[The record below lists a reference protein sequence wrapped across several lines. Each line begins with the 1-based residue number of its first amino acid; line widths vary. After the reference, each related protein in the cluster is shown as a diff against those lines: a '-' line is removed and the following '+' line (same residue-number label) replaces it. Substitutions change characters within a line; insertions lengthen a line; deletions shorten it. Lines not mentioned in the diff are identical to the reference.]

1 LELTWIKFHHAG
13 AGKVA
18 HPRGW
23 GAMIRGNFRMRNRLV
38 QAAKVSAFALV
49 ITAASIGLGA
59 PTSSAVADEAEAKSL
74 FKAMSDYLA
83 AQKTLSLDFNTM
95 LEIVTKE
102 GQKVGLASS
111 GTISLSRPDKIR
123 ATRHGGFADVEL
135 VFDGKTVS
143 LLGKNA
149 NIYGQVN
156 ASGSIDDLV
165 DTLRDKYHRPVPG
178 ADLLMS
184 NVYDQLMPQVTD
196 VKDLGSGVINGV
208 ECNHLAFRT
217 PDVDWQIW
225 IAQGDRPYPCLYVIT
240 SPKVA
245 GYPQYNLEIRNWKT
259 GSDVA
264 ADDFSFK
271 PPADAKQVDLTKLA
285 NTDELPDVFVI
296 VGAAQ

>member
-1 LELTWIKFHHAG
+1 MRT
-13 AGKVA
+13 
-18 HPRGW
+18 P
-23 GAMIRGNFRMRNRLV
+23 FRK
-38 QAAKVSAFALV
+38 AARVSAFALV
-49 ITAASIGLGA
+49 IAAASIGLGA
-59 PTSSAVADEAEAKSL
+59 ATSSAVADEAQAKDL

-83 AQKTLSLDFNTM
+83 AQKTLSFDFDSM
-95 LEIVTKE
+95 LEVVSKE
-102 GQKVGLASS
+102 GQKIGLASS
-111 GTISLSRPDKIR
+111 GTITLSRPDKIR

-184 NVYDQLMPQVTD
+184 NVYDQLIPQVTE

-217 PDVDWQIW
+217 ADVDWQIW
-225 IAQGDRPYPCLYVIT
+225 IAQGDQPYPCLYVIT
-240 SPKVA
+240 SHKVA
-245 GYPQYNLEIRNWKT
+245 GDPQYSLEIRNWKT

-271 PPADAKQVDLTKLA
+271 PPADAKQGDLTKLA
-285 NTDELPDVFVI
+285 NSDELPDNFKVPG
-296 VGAAQ
+296 GAQ

>member
-1 LELTWIKFHHAG
+1 
-13 AGKVA
+13 
-18 HPRGW
+18 
-23 GAMIRGNFRMRNRLV
+23 MIGGNFRMRKPLGK
-38 QAAKVSAFALV
+38 AARVSAFAL
-49 ITAASIGLGA
+49 IIAAVSVGFGA
-59 PTSSAVADEAEAKSL
+59 ATSSAVADEAQAKDL

-83 AQKTLSLDFNTM
+83 AQKTLSLDFNSM
-95 LEIVTKE
+95 LEIVSKE
-102 GQKVGLASS
+102 GQKIGLASS

-156 ASGSIDDLV
+156 APGSIDDLV

-184 NVYDQLMPQVTD
+184 NVYDQLMPQVTE
-196 VKDLGSGVINGV
+196 VKDLGSGVINGI

-240 SPKVA
+240 SHKVA
-245 GYPQYNLEIRNWKT
+245 GDPQYSLEIRNWKT

-271 PPADAKQVDLTKLA
+271 PPADAKQGDLSKLV
-285 NTDELPDVFVI
+285 NTDELPDIFKV
-296 VGAAQ
+296 VGGAQ

>member
-1 LELTWIKFHHAG
+1 
-13 AGKVA
+13 
-18 HPRGW
+18 
-23 GAMIRGNFRMRNRLV
+23 MRNPLV

-49 ITAASIGLGA
+49 IAAASIGLGA
-59 PTSSAVADEAEAKSL
+59 PTSSAVADEAQAKDL
-74 FKAMSDYLA
+74 FKAMSDYLG
-83 AQKTLSLDFNTM
+83 AQKTLSLDFNSM

-111 GTISLSRPDKIR
+111 GTISLNRPDKLR

-135 VFDGKTVS
+135 VYDGKTVS

-149 NIYGQVN
+149 NVYGQVN

-165 DTLRDKYHRPVPG
+165 DTLRDKYHRPLPG

-184 NVYDQLMPQVTD
+184 NVYDQLMPQVTE

-240 SPKVA
+240 SHKVA
-245 GYPQYNLEIRNWKT
+245 GDPQYSLEIRNWKT
-259 GSDVA
+259 GSEVA
-264 ADDFSFK
+264 ADDYSFK
-271 PPADAKQVDLTKLA
+271 PPADAKQGDLSNLP
-285 NTDELPDVFVI
+285 NTDELPDIFKV
-296 VGAAQ
+296 VGGAQ

>member
-1 LELTWIKFHHAG
+1 MRKPL
-13 AGKVA
+13 
-18 HPRGW
+18 
-23 GAMIRGNFRMRNRLV
+23 GN
-38 QAAKVSAFALV
+38 AARISAFALV
-49 ITAASIGLGA
+49 IAAASIGLGA
-59 PTSSAVADEAEAKSL
+59 STSFAVADEAQAKDL

-83 AQKTLSLDFNTM
+83 AQKTLSLDFNSM
-95 LEIVTKE
+95 LEVVTKE
-102 GQKVGLASS
+102 GQKIGLASS

-143 LLGKNA
+143 LLGKSA

-156 ASGSIDDLV
+156 APGSIDDLV

-184 NVYDQLMPQVTD
+184 NVYDQLMPQVTE
-196 VKDLGSGVINGV
+196 VKDLGSGVINGT

-217 PDVDWQIW
+217 ADVDWQIW
-225 IAQGDRPYPCLYVIT
+225 IAQGDKPYPCLYVIT
-240 SPKVA
+240 SHKVA
-245 GYPQYNLEIRNWKT
+245 GDPQYSLEVRTWKT

-271 PPADAKQVDLTKLA
+271 PPADAKQGDLSKLA
-285 NTDELPDVFVI
+285 NSDELPDIFKV
-296 VGAAQ
+296 VGGAQ